1 MIKKSILILAAS
13 CMMYSCTTQTET
25 NPFLTEFQTPYGVP
39 PFDQIKLE
47 HYEPAFMKG
56 IDEQNANIQAITS
69 NAEAPT
75 FDNVIVAFDNSSPIL
90 DRVGG
95 VFYNLT
101 EAETTDELTALSMK
115 LAPVMSEH
123 NDNILL
129 NEALFAK
136 IKAVYQQKDSLQ
148 LTTEQR
154 RLLEK
159 TYKSF
164 VRSGANLPAD
174 KQARLREINKQLSTL
189 GIRFDKNI
197 LNENNEFKL
206 FVDKEEDLA
215 GLPEWF
221 RQSAAA
227 EAKAAGQ
234 EGKWLFTLHNS
245 SRLPFLQYSAN
256 RPLREK
262 VYKAY
267 IQRGNNNDKN
277 DNKKIITEIVS
288 LRLEKAR
295 LLGFDCYSNFV
306 LDNTMAKDSK
316 TVMDFLSNLWQYA
329 LPKAKAEA
337 AELQKL
343 MDRENKGE
351 KLEAWDWWYYTEKL
365 RKEKYNLEEEQIK
378 PYFKLENVREGA
390 FAVANKLYGI
400 TLTPMDSIPVY
411 NPDVQV
417 FEVKDADGSQLGIF
431 YTDYFPRA
439 GKSGGAWM
447 SNYREQQGDIRPLVC
462 NVASFTKPVGDTPS
476 LLTIDEVETLFHEFG
491 HALHGLLT
499 KCQYKGT
506 SGTNVVRDF
515 VELPSQI
522 NEHWATEPEVLKMYA
537 KHYQTGET
545 IPDELIEKI
554 LNQKT
559 FNQGFITTELMA
571 AAFLDMNLHNLT
583 DTTGLDVVAF
593 EKEAMDRL
601 GLIPEIAPRYRTT
614 YFSHIIGGYA
624 AGYYSYLWANVLD
637 NDAFEA
643 FKENGIFDR
652 HTADL
657 FRRNVLEKGDSEDAM
672 TLYRNFRGAEP
683 QLEPMLKNR
692 GMK

>member
-316 TVMDFLSNLWQYA
+316 TVMDFLNNLWQYA

-614 YFSHIIGGYA
+614 YFSHIIVGYA

>member
-25 NPFLTEFQTPYGVP
+25 NPFLIEFQTPYGVP

-206 FVDKEEDLA
+206 FVDKEENLA

-316 TVMDFLSNLWQYA
+316 TVMDFLNNLWQYA
-329 LPKAKAEA
+329 LPKAKTEA